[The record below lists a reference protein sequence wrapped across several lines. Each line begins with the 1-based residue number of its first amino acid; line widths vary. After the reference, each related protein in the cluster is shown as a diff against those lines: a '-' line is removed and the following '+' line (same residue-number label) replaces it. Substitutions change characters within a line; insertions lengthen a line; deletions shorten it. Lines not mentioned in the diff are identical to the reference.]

1 MWKFMDGDKK
11 RAIDDMVNIVK
22 EKAPELADRET
33 VRKSMEEM
41 AKMYESMYDV
51 REIDQIF
58 KKK

>member
-1 MWKFMDGDKK
+1 MDGDKK

-41 AKMYESMYDV
+41 AKMYETMNDV

-58 KKK
+58 NKK